1 MDSVFSLFY
10 KIGEKAVIDL
20 NPWAIQN
27 YVAQTFCTL
36 HLWLVKLKD

>member
-1 MDSVFSLFY
+1 MDNVFSLFY

-27 YVAQTFCTL
+27 YVAQI
-36 HLWLVKLKD
+36 LVHYISD